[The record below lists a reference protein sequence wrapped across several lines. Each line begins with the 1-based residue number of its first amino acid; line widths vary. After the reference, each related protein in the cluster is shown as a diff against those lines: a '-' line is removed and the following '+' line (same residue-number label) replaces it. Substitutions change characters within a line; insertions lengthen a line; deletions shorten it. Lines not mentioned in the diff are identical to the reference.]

1 MTMCL
6 ERYISHTS
14 VEDSVV
20 RVWERIWKMFKI
32 THLKEVA
39 VGDNGERFGDR
50 TATHLLE
57 GQKRH
62 GQVDIHEMR

>member
-1 MTMCL
+1 MHKRNAVEAAHLECL
-6 ERYISHTS
+6 Q
-14 VEDSVV
+14 
-20 RVWERIWKMFKI
+20 MFKI

-39 VGDNGERFGDR
+39 VGDNGERFRDR

-62 GQVDIHEMR
+62 GQVDIHEMRAEDGFI